1 NIPTST
7 ELLSIPNGASMNLY
21 GAYEGYGINSSGTAV
36 TDLSSAWNGRH
47 VTLYSANAL
56 TFKAGGTSGSAICN
70 DFTSTANIPVEARYY
85 GCWYLK

>member
-1 NIPTST
+1 
-7 ELLSIPNGASMNLY
+7 MNLY